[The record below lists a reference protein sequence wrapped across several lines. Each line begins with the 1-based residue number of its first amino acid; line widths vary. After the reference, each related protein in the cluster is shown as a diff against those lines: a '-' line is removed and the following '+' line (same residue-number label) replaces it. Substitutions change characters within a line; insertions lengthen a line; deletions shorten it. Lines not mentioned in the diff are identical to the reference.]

1 MKKLFIGKLLNHIFL
16 VVVCIIILLP
26 FFWIFATSL
35 RSPANSFSFPPSFF
49 PTEFRWDNYV
59 EVFRSIPFFQFL
71 WNSLFVAT
79 VSTVGQC
86 LLSALAAYVFT
97 RLEFRGKKFFFF
109 LILSG
114 MMIPA
119 QVTIVP
125 LFLVIKTLNLMDT
138 VFSLILP
145 SLIYPLGIFLLRQY
159 MLTLSKSYDEAAF
172 LDGAGYFR
180 IFRTIMLPM
189 SMPTLVVIGVMHF
202 IGVWNDF
209 FKPLIFINT
218 YEKMTL
224 PLGMTIL
231 KGFMGNGN
239 LSVILAGVMIS
250 VIPPLI
256 FYVIG
261 QRKLIEGMAMV
272 GIKG

>member
-1 MKKLFIGKLLNHIFL
+1 
-16 VVVCIIILLP
+16 
-26 FFWIFATSL
+26 
-35 RSPANSFSFPPSFF
+35 
-49 PTEFRWDNYV
+49 
-59 EVFRSIPFFQFL
+59 
-71 WNSLFVAT
+71 
-79 VSTVGQC
+79 
-86 LLSALAAYVFT
+86 
-97 RLEFRGKKFFFF
+97 
-109 LILSG
+109 
-114 MMIPA
+114 MIPA

-159 MLTLSKSYDEAAF
+159 MLTLPKSYDEAAF

>member
-159 MLTLSKSYDEAAF
+159 MLTLPKSYDEAAF

-202 IGVWNDF
+202 ISVWNDF

>member
-159 MLTLSKSYDEAAF
+159 MLPLPKSYDEAAF

-202 IGVWNDF
+202 ISVWNDF